1 MYCCVNL
8 TACPV
13 MSLLLAVC
21 TATVLYSPTCL
32 FALPVLLDQPNYCML
47 TSYSQYIVYVLLCQP
62 YCLPCNVCAATVL
75 YSPTCL
81 FALPVL
87 LYQPN

>member
-8 TACPV
+8 TVCPV
-13 MSLLLAVC
+13 MSVLPAAC
-21 TATVLYSPTCL
+21 T
-32 FALPVLLDQPNYCML
+32 
-47 TSYSQYIVYVLLCQP
+47 
-62 YCLPCNVCAATVL
+62 ATVL

-87 LYQPN
+87 LYQPNYANNLFLVHYVFVLLCQPYCLPCNVTASCGVYCYCTAHSLYCL